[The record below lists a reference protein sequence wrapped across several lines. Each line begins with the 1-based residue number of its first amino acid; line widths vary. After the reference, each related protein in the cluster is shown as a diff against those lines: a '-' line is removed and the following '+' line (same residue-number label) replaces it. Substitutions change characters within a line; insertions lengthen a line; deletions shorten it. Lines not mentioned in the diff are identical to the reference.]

1 MSKTNIVR
9 KYTFLLVLL
18 LAGLVPSLAQSTQS
32 TEIKPTKGEKWWG
45 LVVDTD
51 KVTLPFSEPFSLNTA
66 ECSPATY
73 HADIMLSSRGR
84 YVWSA
89 TPLMVTFDGA
99 KMVVSSVSP
108 NGTPADTKPTVEKAG
123 RSLREAYLM
132 CCHKNFPPKAV
143 AANEVLFSA
152 PIYELGGPDALLYT
166 QQEVIDFAEMLH
178 KRGAPKGTILL
189 TQGWRS
195 ATGTMAFDSDA
206 YPDPKGLIEELHS
219 KGWKVMLTVTPYVPA
234 AGRGYRRS
242 LKEGRLMTDQRG
254 TPVVFESR
262 LGYTACRSLT
272 DEVVSELNDSLR
284 ALQNELGVDGFY
296 FDCLDAL
303 PLYRHDTHGL
313 GLFLSAWHSVSEGL
327 NVAIYSTPTHTQLG
341 SVVSS
346 VSPLRTYTWETLGK
360 TLETAIDA
368 AVLGYTR
375 TCIASDLNFATK
387 KGRPDE
393 ELILRTAQASM
404 LLPVAIVPYA
414 VWSLADTSAVEK
426 MLALRSELG
435 PYILSLAKESANTA
449 EPIIR
454 HLEYQF
460 PRTGFTN
467 CRDEYMIGNRY
478 LVAPVITSGES
489 RMVRLPKGKWKDYT
503 GRKIKGPRVIDVPLG
518 SGDVAIFEATN

>member
-1 MSKTNIVR
+1 M
-9 KYTFLLVLL
+9 L
-18 LAGLVPSLAQSTQS
+18 LAGVTTSLAQSAQS
-32 TEIKPTKGEKWWG
+32 TEIKPIKGEKWWG

-51 KVTLPFSEPFSLNTA
+51 KVALPFSAPFTLNTA
-66 ECSPATY
+66 DCSPATY

-84 YVWSA
+84 YVWSS

-99 KMVVSSVSP
+99 KFVVSSVSP
-108 NGTPADTKPTVEKAG
+108 KGTPADTKPTVEKAG

-132 CCHKNFPPKAV
+132 CCHKNFPPKAI
-143 AANEVLFSA
+143 AADEMLFSA
-152 PIYELGGPDALLYT
+152 PIYELGGPESILYT
-166 QQEVIDFAEMLH
+166 QQDVADFAEMLQ
-178 KRGAPKGTILL
+178 RRNAPKGTILL
-189 TQGWRS
+189 PQGWRS
-195 ATGTMAFDSDA
+195 ATGTFTFDAEA
-206 YPDPKGLIEELHS
+206 YPTPEALIKDLHS

-242 LKEGRLMTDQRG
+242 LKEGRLMTDKRG
-254 TPVVFESR
+254 TPIVFESR

-272 DEVVSELNDSLR
+272 DEVVHELNTSLK
-284 ALQNELGVDGFY
+284 ALQTDLGVDGFY

-303 PLYRHDTHGL
+303 PLYKHDSHGL
-313 GLFLSAWHSVSEGL
+313 EHFLAAWHSVSEGL

-346 VSPLRTYTWETLGK
+346 VSPMRTYTWEALGK

-375 TCIASDLNFATK
+375 TCIAADLNFAPS
-387 KGRPDE
+387 KGKADE
-393 ELILRTAQASM
+393 ALILRTAQASS

-414 VWSLADTSAVEK
+414 VWNLSDTAAVDK
-426 MLALRSELG
+426 MLALRNELG
-435 PYILSLAKESANTA
+435 PYILSLAKESVTTA

-467 CRDEYMIGNRY
+467 CKDEYMIGNRY
-478 LVAPVITSGES
+478 LVAPVITNGES
-489 RMVRLPKGKWKDYT
+489 RMVRLPKGKWKDST
-503 GRKIKGPRVIDVPLG
+503 GRKIKGPRVLDVTVG
-518 SGDVAIFEATN
+518 SGDIAIFEAVN